1 MAPHSP
7 ADGPPAD
14 ATPSEVRSEVK
25 KPKKKKVLLM
35 GKSGSGK
42 SSMRSIIFS
51 NYIARDTRRLG
62 ATIDIDLSHVKFL
75 GNLTLNLWDCGGQE
89 AFMENYLSQQRVHV
103 FSNVGV
109 LIYVFDIESRDV
121 DRDLATYVSILS
133 ALLQFSPAANIYVL
147 IHKMDLVVPSAR
159 ESVYDER
166 VRLVRQKTV
175 EYVASVGCDASPAGL
190 ELTPFATSIWDQSL
204 YKAWASI
211 IHDLVPNLSVIE
223 SNLANL
229 GIAIEAEELLLF
241 ERTSFLAV
249 SSWTSPEGHRNPT
262 EDRLERMSNI
272 MKHFKQ
278 SISRFTGTPRNA
290 EQFIRME
297 HKAGMRFNLFIL
309 KFTTNTYLM
318 VVLPPGEARFNAAML
333 NCQIAIE
340 HFKFLDGPVS
350 VAAPAATS
358 A

>member
-1 MAPHSP
+1 
-7 ADGPPAD
+7 
-14 ATPSEVRSEVK
+14 
-25 KPKKKKVLLM
+25 
-35 GKSGSGK
+35 
-42 SSMRSIIFS
+42 
-51 NYIARDTRRLG
+51 
-62 ATIDIDLSHVKFL
+62 
-75 GNLTLNLWDCGGQE
+75 LTLNLWDCGGQE

-121 DRDLATYVSILS
+121 DRDLATYVAILS
-133 ALLQFSPAANIYVL
+133 ALLQFSPAAKIYIL

-159 ESVYDER
+159 ETMFDER
-166 VRLVRQKTV
+166 VRIVRQKTAEFANSMGPSSSSSLV
-175 EYVASVGCDASPAGL
+175 GDDSSSPSVDL
-190 ELTPFATSIWDQSL
+190 MPFATSIWDQSL

-211 IHDLVPNLSVIE
+211 IHDLVPNLAVIE
-223 SNLANL
+223 RNLANL
-229 GIAIEAEELLLF
+229 GVAIEAEELLLF

-249 SSWTSPEGHRNPT
+249 SSWTSPEGQRNPT

-297 HKAGMRFNLFIL
+297 HKAGMRFSLFIL
-309 KFTTNTYLM
+309 KFTTNTYLL

-333 NCQIAIE
+333 NCQIAIQ
-340 HFKFLDGPVS
+340 HFKFLDGP
-350 VAAPAATS
+350 AALPQA
-358 A
+358 

>member
-1 MAPHSP
+1 
-7 ADGPPAD
+7 
-14 ATPSEVRSEVK
+14 
-25 KPKKKKVLLM
+25 
-35 GKSGSGK
+35 
-42 SSMRSIIFS
+42 
-51 NYIARDTRRLG
+51 
-62 ATIDIDLSHVKFL
+62 
-75 GNLTLNLWDCGGQE
+75 
-89 AFMENYLSQQRVHV
+89 MENYLSQQRVHV

-109 LIYVFDIESRDV
+109 IIYVFDIESRDV

-133 ALLQFSPAANIYVL
+133 ALLQYSPSARIYVL
-147 IHKMDLVVPSAR
+147 VHKMDLVVPSAR
-159 ESVYDER
+159 EAVYDER
-166 VRLVRQKTV
+166 VRLVKQKTA
-175 EYVASVGCDASPAGL
+175 EYLVSAAAAGDLALAPAAVD
-190 ELTPFATSIWDQSL
+190 LTPFATSIWDQSL

-211 IHDLVPNLSVIE
+211 IHDLVPNLAVIE
-223 SNLANL
+223 RNLANL
-229 GIAIEAEELLLF
+229 GVAIEAEELLLF

-297 HKAGMRFNLFIL
+297 HKAGMRFSLFIL

-340 HFKFLDGPVS
+340 HFRFLDGPV
-350 VAAPAATS
+350 AAA
-358 A
+358 

>member
-1 MAPHSP
+1 MSSL
-7 ADGPPAD
+7 D
-14 ATPSEVRSEVK
+14 PSEPSSAAPTGGGPHEIK

-109 LIYVFDIESRDV
+109 LIYVFDVESRDV
-121 DRDLATYVSILS
+121 ERDLATYVAILS
-133 ALLQFSPAANIYVL
+133 ALLQYSPAARIYIL

-159 ESVYDER
+159 EAMYDDR
-166 VRLVRQKTV
+166 VRLVRQKTT
-175 EYVASVGCDASPAGL
+175 EYAHSMKQAL
-190 ELTPFATSIWDQSL
+190 EDPIDLVPFATSIWDQSL

-223 SNLANL
+223 RNLADL
-229 GIAIEAEELLLF
+229 GQAIEAEELLLF

-249 SSWTSPEGHRNPT
+249 SSWTSREGHRNPT

-297 HKAGMRFNLFIL
+297 HKAGMRFSLFIL

-318 VVLPPGEARFNAAML
+318 VVLPPGEARFNAALL
-333 NCQIAIE
+333 NCQIAIQ
-340 HFKFLDGPVS
+340 HFKFLDGPVGTPAQL
-350 VAAPAATS
+350 AA
-358 A
+358 

>member
-1 MAPHSP
+1 
-7 ADGPPAD
+7 
-14 ATPSEVRSEVK
+14 
-25 KPKKKKVLLM
+25 
-35 GKSGSGK
+35 
-42 SSMRSIIFS
+42 
-51 NYIARDTRRLG
+51 
-62 ATIDIDLSHVKFL
+62 
-75 GNLTLNLWDCGGQE
+75 
-89 AFMENYLSQQRVHV
+89 MENYLSQQRVHV

-121 DRDLATYVSILS
+121 RDLATYVSILS
-133 ALLQFSPAANIYVL
+133 ALLQYSPAAKIYIL
-147 IHKMDLVVPSAR
+147 IHKMDLVAPNRR
-159 ESVYDER
+159 EGVYEER
-166 VRLVRQKTV
+166 VRVIKQKTTD
-175 EYVASVGCDASPAGL
+175 YISSVGGDPSTA

-223 SNLANL
+223 QNLANL
-229 GIAIEAEELLLF
+229 GMAIEAEELLLF

-249 SSWTSPEGHRNPT
+249 SSWTSQEGKRNPT

-297 HKAGMRFNLFIL
+297 HKAGMRFSLFIL

-340 HFKFLDGPVS
+340 HFKFLDGPTQHATAAATMP
-350 VAAPAATS
+350 AAP
-358 A
+358 

>member
-1 MAPHSP
+1 
-7 ADGPPAD
+7 
-14 ATPSEVRSEVK
+14 
-25 KPKKKKVLLM
+25 
-35 GKSGSGK
+35 
-42 SSMRSIIFS
+42 
-51 NYIARDTRRLG
+51 
-62 ATIDIDLSHVKFL
+62 
-75 GNLTLNLWDCGGQE
+75 
-89 AFMENYLSQQRVHV
+89 MENYLSQQRVHV

-133 ALLQFSPAANIYVL
+133 ALLQYSPAAKIYIL
-147 IHKMDLVVPSAR
+147 IHKMDLVVPTAR

-166 VRLVRQKTV
+166 IRVVRQKTF
-175 EYVASVGCDASPAGL
+175 EYANSVGISTSSI

-223 SNLANL
+223 RNLANL
-229 GIAIEAEELLLF
+229 GLAIEAEELLLF

-249 SSWTSPEGHRNPT
+249 SSWTSSEGQRNPT

-297 HKAGMRFNLFIL
+297 HKAGTRFSLFIL

-340 HFKFLDGPVS
+340 HFRFLDGPATPAPNTAT
-350 VAAPAATS
+350 AAA
-358 A
+358 

>member
-1 MAPHSP
+1 
-7 ADGPPAD
+7 
-14 ATPSEVRSEVK
+14 
-25 KPKKKKVLLM
+25 
-35 GKSGSGK
+35 
-42 SSMRSIIFS
+42 
-51 NYIARDTRRLG
+51 
-62 ATIDIDLSHVKFL
+62 
-75 GNLTLNLWDCGGQE
+75 
-89 AFMENYLSQQRVHV
+89 MENYLTQQRIHV

-121 DRDLATYVSILS
+121 ERDLATYANILA
-133 ALLQFSPAANIYVL
+133 ALLQYSPGAKIYVL
-147 IHKMDLVVPSAR
+147 IHKMDLVVPTSR
-159 ESVYDER
+159 EAVYDER
-166 VRLVRQKTV
+166 VRIVRHKTV
-175 EYVASVGCDASPAGL
+175 EYAGSVGGDVAAAV
-190 ELTPFATSIWDQSL
+190 ELTAFATSIWDQSL

-223 SNLANL
+223 RNLADL
-229 GIAIEAEELLLF
+229 GVAIEAEELLLF

-249 SSWTSPEGHRNPT
+249 SSWMSSEGQRNPT

-297 HKAGMRFNLFIL
+297 HKAGLRFSLFIL

-318 VVLPPGEARFNAAML
+318 VVLPPGEARFNSAML

-340 HFKFLDGPVS
+340 HFKFLDGPAAQIG
-350 VAAPAATS
+350 AAPSALAAQ